1 MDQTVMPLRAIS
13 LLWQHTDDVINL
25 LLPLYITD
33 DIFTVD
39 GISNG
44 PSTSHQGKDSITA
57 LVTHKS
63 FLSPRVPPSNTH
75 LNTHCL
81 PPFAQKRQ
89 TWSYGRPSDFH
100 CARLTSCV
108 SFPMRTFGV
117 SGSRS
122 VCSVGLCGDNRQ
134 AQLLIYRSINGHGNH
149 QQTDADERR
158 GNEMKNGK
166 SSGEVKEKGP

>member
-1 MDQTVMPLRAIS
+1 MDQTVVPLRAIS

-75 LNTHCL
+75 LNTRAHALSATLCTKTADTQRRPPIGL
-81 PPFAQKRQ
+81 PLCTSNELCILPNEDIWGFRVEECVLS
-89 TWSYGRPSDFH
+89 WS
-100 CARLTSCV
+100 LW
-108 SFPMRTFGV
+108 
-117 SGSRS
+117 
-122 VCSVGLCGDNRQ
+122 
-134 AQLLIYRSINGHGNH
+134 
-149 QQTDADERR
+149 
-158 GNEMKNGK
+158 
-166 SSGEVKEKGP
+166 